1 MGIILGGRLGYVI
14 FYNFGYYSEN
24 IFEIFKLWQGGMSF
38 HGGLLGVIISIFIFS
53 KKIKVNFFKFSDI
66 VACVAPIGI
75 FFGRLANF
83 INSELWGTITS
94 KPWGVVFSNAGP
106 LPRHP
111 SQLYEAFFEGIL
123 LLVILNTLLRKGFLN
138 NSGFISGVFLSL
150 YALFRIIIE
159 RFREPDAHIGYIFEY
174 FTMGTLLSIPML
186 SGIIIVYFSLRKK

>member
-1 MGIILGGRLGYVI
+1 VILAIFFYARL
-14 FYNFGYYSEN
+14 N
-24 IFEIFKLWQGGMSF
+24 K
-38 HGGLLGVIISIFIFS
+38 ISIFS
-53 KKIKVNFFKFSDI
+53 LGDI
-66 VACVAPIGI
+66 VCSVVPIGL